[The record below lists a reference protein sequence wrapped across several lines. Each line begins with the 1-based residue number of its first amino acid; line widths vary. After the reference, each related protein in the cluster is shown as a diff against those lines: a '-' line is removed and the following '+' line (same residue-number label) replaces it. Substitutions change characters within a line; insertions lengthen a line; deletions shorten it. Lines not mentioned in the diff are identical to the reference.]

1 MEKQLA
7 ALREELDDHD
17 LILRG
22 DGNGR
27 KGLSARINTL
37 EEGRAEIRAAVAE
50 LRTEVAKVGKAVE
63 ALAEERR
70 SDNDRRAGAKSTVD
84 WIRWSLQLL
93 AIVVSLTIGFTQLQ
107 ANFANVTQQLN
118 RIPNLPE

>member
-7 ALREELDDHD
+7 ALREELDEHD

-37 EEGRAEIRAAVAE
+37 EEGRAEMRTAVAE
-50 LRTEVAKVGKAVE
+50 LRTDVAKVGKAVE